1 MSKVKDNTV
10 DDEIDIMGLLQ
21 AILYRWWIV
30 LIAAITGFA
39 IALATTVFLITPKYS
54 ATSMIYMRGSGNT
67 IASLADLQIGSEL
80 TNDYQI
86 IFTSRTLLT
95 KTIKELNLDMSY
107 GQLKSMISISNPSD
121 TRILQVEAWHKE
133 LYNELSDSNIMAF
146 ISAWFE
152 FKYRRYYFFY
162 DVFNHKSR
170 WNDYDRNFV
179 LIISK
184 IIASVL

>member
-1 MSKVKDNTV
+1 MNGEKMSKVKDNTV

-107 GQLKSMISISNPSD
+107 GQLKSAIHQTHVFYRLQLHVMIL
-121 TRILQVEAWHKE
+121 ILHAHLLTALLLMVCRLQKR
-133 LYNELSDSNIMAF
+133 LIL
-146 ISAWFE
+146 
-152 FKYRRYYFFY
+152 
-162 DVFNHKSR
+162 KSHM
-170 WNDYDRNFV
+170 
-179 LIISK
+179 
-184 IIASVL
+184 